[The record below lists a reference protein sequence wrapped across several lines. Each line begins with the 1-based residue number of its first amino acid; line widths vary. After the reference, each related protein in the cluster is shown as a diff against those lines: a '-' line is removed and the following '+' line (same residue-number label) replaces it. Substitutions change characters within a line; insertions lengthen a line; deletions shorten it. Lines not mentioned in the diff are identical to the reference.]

1 MENIFR
7 RTTRNKESR
16 EKTVACLKDLQEKKD
31 RKELWLRAMY
41 WHSETKTEVAHKGT
55 HPENSSFRIPRYVLG
70 GVDIILVFAPLKHSF
85 N

>member
-7 RTTRNKESR
+7 HTTGNKA
-16 EKTVACLKDLQEKKD
+16 EKRTVACSKDLQEKKD
-31 RKELWLRAMY
+31 RKELWLREME

-55 HPENSSFRIPRYVLG
+55 HPENSSFRIPSYVL
-70 GVDIILVFAPLKHSF
+70 GVDIILVFAALKHSF